1 MADSNSSV
9 RADAQDIA
17 AALDAIRTA
26 VRRNAGYASAAE
38 VPAAGSTSIMA
49 SELADLAVVSAHLP
63 VTWSRP
69 VIGRGVALAKRG
81 TRLLL
86 RWYINP
92 IVEQQNAFNEAVAR
106 AIATLEERQ
115 REIERKLAATDQPE

>member
-1 MADSNSSV
+1 MSESSSPLTAESRDV
-9 RADAQDIA
+9 A
-17 AALDAIRTA
+17 AALEAIRAA
-26 VRRNAGYASAAE
+26 VRRNAGYLAAAD
-38 VPAAGSTSIMA
+38 VPVAGSTSTMV

-63 VTWSRP
+63 VTWSTP
-69 VIGRGVALAKRG
+69 VIGRGIALAKRG

-115 REIERKLAATDQPE
+115 RQIERQIATDDQSG